1 MVVASLLKLTYNNLY
16 LIAAPMVTRSPS
28 KADILAALAFP
39 ANKIDTKTHP
49 MFVSIPPETPY
60 KSVIYNTYYRPI
72 LHEVL

>member
-1 MVVASLLKLTYNNLY
+1 
-16 LIAAPMVTRSPS
+16 MVTRSPS